1 MIASSVCAGDQD
13 CVFLSSL
20 ELLTRSAGQEGGS
33 SGSGSEGEEGAAA
46 YARYG
51 DSGMAAAGGEGGSN
65 GWAGAAGDGSESEA
79 SAWDQQQA
87 ESSGGWQGESESG
100 SDEGSDVSEPAAYGG
115 SSNGSSS
122 NGSNGGAPGGRGKQ
136 AGAVQE
142 LALDL
147 DSWQQVCGCS
157 GDGICSVSL
166 TAVVATEMEVSRNF
180 NAHWCHSFA
189 PAHRVATPTPCWLR
203 WWPARTA

>member
-1 MIASSVCAGDQD
+1 MIASSLCADDQD

-20 ELLTRSAGQEGGS
+20 ELLSRSAGQEG
-33 SGSGSEGEEGAAA
+33 SGSGSEGEEGAV

-51 DSGMAAAGGEGGSN
+51 DSSMAGGGSEGGSN
-65 GWAGAAGDGSESEA
+65 GWAGAAGIESESEA

-87 ESSGGWQGESESG
+87 ESSGGWQGESGSG
-100 SDEGSDVSEPAAYGG
+100 SDEASDASEPAAYGG

-122 NGSNGGAPGGRGKQ
+122 SNGGAPGGRSKQ

-147 DSWQQVCGCS
+147 DSWQQVGGGS
-157 GDGICSVSL
+157 GPGVVAWL
-166 TAVVATEMEVSRNF
+166 AAVVLEWRGAVIL
-180 NAHWCHSFA
+180 
-189 PAHRVATPTPCWLR
+189 PPCQLL
-203 WWPARTA
+203 P